1 MKNLLQTQ
9 FLKPTMF
16 NAIQSAIFALGI
28 FASSPFARAEGP
40 MKNVCIYFHST
51 KAAVEQAANAIQL
64 IACDGEEI
72 SPVNVRTPS
81 SQTDKAA
88 QVRTAFD
95 QVVSQAGLTE
105 CLEESSGPS
114 SWRLCKR
121 K

>member
-1 MKNLLQTQ
+1 MKNQLQTQ

-16 NAIQSAIFALGI
+16 NAIQGAIFALGI
-28 FASSPFARAEGP
+28 FASSPFARAEEP
-40 MKNVCIYFHST
+40 IKNVCLYFHST
-51 KAAVEQAANAIQL
+51 KDAAAPEANDIQL

-72 SPVNVRTPS
+72 SPVNVRAPS

-88 QVRTAFD
+88 QMRMVFD

-114 SWRLCKR
+114 SWRLCKH